1 MNGVELKTP
10 WFTHEQL
17 VNGGT
22 LELEMGPKPNKAW
35 GIEPDSLVK

>member
-17 VNGGT
+17 INGGV
-22 LELEMGPKPNKAW
+22 LELDMGPKPNRVW
-35 GIEPDSLVK
+35 GIEGDSLVK